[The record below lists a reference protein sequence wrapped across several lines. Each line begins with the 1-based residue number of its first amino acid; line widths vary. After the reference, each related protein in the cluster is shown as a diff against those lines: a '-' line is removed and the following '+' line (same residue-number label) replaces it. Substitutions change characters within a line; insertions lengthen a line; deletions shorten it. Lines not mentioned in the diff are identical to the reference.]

1 MVDEELTN
9 AAAISSRIWRTRTQ
23 EHSKYMSAKAAQHY
37 IDAQYFDTNF
47 IRTWYLP
54 DDQWKRGLNYLI
66 HARIGKLWTK
76 SKGVKSHLY
85 TLAPEF
91 QNHCILCNQE
101 VALDSKEELAHL
113 IVRCP
118 QMSTIRN
125 SSGVEAAIHS
135 IQDTGIWNDI
145 SDCQI
150 YYLLCGATV
159 STTVLWASGGPGVN
173 SVPFKIRIIQFLQE
187 GLWHYYTAL
196 SRVTGLRLPD
206 QPG

>member
-1 MVDEELTN
+1 MSLPPFSKLSTKKAHGLDGIPNGFLKTLTVN
-9 AAAISSRIWRTRTQ
+9 DNNVPLSAIQAIYNQ
-23 EHSKYMSAKAAQHY
+23 
-37 IDAQYFDTNF
+37 I
-47 IRTWYLP
+47 
-54 DDQWKRGLNYLI
+54 LN
-66 HARIGKLWTK
+66 
-76 SKGVKSHLY
+76 LY
-85 TLAPEF
+85 TIAPEF
-91 QNHCILCNQE
+91 QNHCILCNQA

-113 IVRCP
+113 TVRCP

-173 SVPFKIRIIQFLQE
+173 SVPFKIRIIKFLQE